1 MLRPSFSDND
11 LMLLFIESGGW
22 LAKERP
28 FKSLSRARF
37 GNSVSCE
44 SGRLQHG
51 HVCMCAR
58 RPWMHSKQNVWP
70 HMLEKALTYV
80 SLQIG
85 QAWLSVRTEPIL
97 LRGKWWESF

>member
-58 RPWMHSKQNVWP
+58 RPWMHSKQNV
-70 HMLEKALTYV
+70 
-80 SLQIG
+80 
-85 QAWLSVRTEPIL
+85 
-97 LRGKWWESF
+97 